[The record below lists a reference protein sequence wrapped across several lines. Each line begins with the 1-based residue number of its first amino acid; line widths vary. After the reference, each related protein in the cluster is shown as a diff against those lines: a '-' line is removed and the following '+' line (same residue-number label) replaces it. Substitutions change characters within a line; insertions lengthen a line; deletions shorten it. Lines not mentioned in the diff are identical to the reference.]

1 MLGLGPQTP
10 QGAREGQGSGVAC
23 GWGGFAGVC
32 LLGAGSSV
40 RVAVLSTHAQAE
52 SWWVGGVSSESG
64 FTGRPCRG
72 A

>member
-1 MLGLGPQTP
+1 M
-10 QGAREGQGSGVAC
+10 AC

-40 RVAVLSTHAQAE
+40 RVAVLNTHAQEE

-64 FTGRPCRG
+64 FTGRPCPG